1 MQPTNVDI
9 PTVPRILTNEE
20 LVRLAFS
27 YLDANNGL
35 PLNWQKELI
44 ERLAA
49 AIEK

>member
-9 PTVPRILTNEE
+9 PTSPRILTDDE
-20 LVRLAFS
+20 LVRLASS